1 VQLFR
6 EIGLLIRITVPEHP
20 RLQLCYRACLDMHDA
35 GEEPTEEQARM
46 ARFMLAQQGSG
57 FKESAAGW
65 HTGKC

>member
-1 VQLFR
+1 
-6 EIGLLIRITVPEHP
+6 VPEHP